1 MEQSMIDALK
11 RGGSFTFVIL
21 VKRNAVEETR
31 RNDVIE
37 LENNDINDPE
47 VQAELKQYLAENDVI
62 SILLNGREVWHK
74 RIISIDKALSYTVD

>member
-1 MEQSMIDALK
+1 MKM
-11 RGGSFTFVIL
+11 
-21 VKRNAVEETR
+21 
-31 RNDVIE
+31 
-37 LENNDINDPE
+37 ENNDINDPE